1 MDFALE
7 LSSLYNPIV
16 GATRSW
22 NFSSDP
28 TDFLVIIDNLMN
40 LETLLQAHRLT
51 GNRTF
56 YDIAVKHADTT
67 LENGVRPDWGT
78 WHVSGCSADPEA
90 AESRSGC

>member
-7 LSSLYNPIV
+7 LTSRYSPVV

-22 NFSSDP
+22 NSAANS
-28 TDFLVIIDNLMN
+28 TDFLVIVDNLMN
-40 LETLLQAHRLT
+40 LETLLQAYRLT

-56 YDIAVKHADTT
+56 YDIAIKHADTT
-67 LENGVRPDWGT
+67 LKNGVRPDWGT
-78 WHVSGCSADPEA
+78 WHVSDRSADPDS